1 VTRRVVDWLRDR
13 PYTVMLLM
21 LALVFVPGFV
31 RVEGLARQQAEIVEC
46 TQAWGDATV
55 ARSNVLG
62 GLAGDRTDALDRLVR
77 AVASQDE
84 QEFAAALAAYLAA
97 SDAHREALVAN
108 PVPEPPSLRCG

>member
-1 VTRRVVDWLRDR
+1 MTRLVTWLRGR

-21 LALVFVPGFV
+21 LALVFVPGFL

-55 ARSNVLG
+55 ARSTLLG
-62 GLAGDRTDALDRLVR
+62 DLSGARTDALDRLVR

-84 QEFAAALAAYLAA
+84 REFAAALAAYLAA
-97 SDAHREALVAN
+97 SDAHRDALAAN
-108 PVPEPPSLRCG
+108 PPPEPPSLRCG

>member
-1 VTRRVVDWLRDR
+1 MTRLVTWLRGR

-55 ARSNVLG
+55 ARTTLLG
-62 GLAGDRTDALDRLVR
+62 GLSGARTDALDRLVR

-84 QEFAAALAAYLAA
+84 EQFAMALASYLAA
-97 SDAHREALVAN
+97 SDAYRDALVAH